1 MALKEQ
7 ITNDLK
13 AALLGGDRFVAET
26 LRGLKAAIL
35 NEEVAAGKRDAGL
48 SDDEI
53 EKVVA
58 KEVKKR
64 NESANLYRQN
74 SRDDLA
80 EPEEK
85 EAETEEKEA
94 EVLKQYLPAQLSED
108 EIIAMVQ
115 RSIESLGASG
125 TQAMGQ
131 VIVSIKKEAGN
142 TVDGAVLAKIVKQAL
157 NK

>member
-85 EAETEEKEA
+85 EAE
-94 EVLKQYLPAQLSED
+94 VLKQYLPAQLSED